1 MLGPLVPASA
11 RRFAVPFALFTSLG
25 FVAGAAF
32 THFIAFPYMMVFFAG
47 FDTPDLTFLP
57 QLNEVFDLYMKM
69 VLGMG
74 AIFQMPT
81 VVFFLAKAGLVTA
94 RFLWRSFRFAFLLIF
109 VAAAVITP
117 TGDMVTQTIFAAP
130 MIGLYLLSILIAWM
144 FGRAGRNRTTQAL
157 DVASDGDILAMI

>member
-1 MLGPLVPASA
+1 
-11 RRFAVPFALFTSLG
+11 
-25 FVAGAAF
+25 
-32 THFIAFPYMMVFFAG
+32 
-47 FDTPDLTFLP
+47 
-57 QLNEVFDLYMKM
+57 MKM

-94 RFLWRSFRFAFLLIF
+94 RFLLRSFRYAFLLIF

-130 MIGLYLLSILIAWM
+130 MIGLYLLSILVAWM
-144 FGRAGRNRTTQAL
+144 FGRVRPEPDDTGV
-157 DVASDGDILAMI
+157 D

>member
-1 MLGPLVPASA
+1 
-11 RRFAVPFALFTSLG
+11 
-25 FVAGAAF
+25 
-32 THFIAFPYMMVFFAG
+32 MMVFFAS

-74 AIFQMPT
+74 VIFQMPT

-94 RFLWRSFRFAFLLIF
+94 RFLWRSFRYAFLIIF

-130 MIGLYLLSILIAWM
+130 MIGIYLLSILVAWM
-144 FGRAGRNRTTQAL
+144 FGRARPEPDDAGP
-157 DVASDGDILAMI
+157 D